1 MNYLNIAGIKHGSEE
16 DLQNILSH
24 RVEIQKMFLAA
35 VKSCAKYGTSM
46 PVNMQKKGNLMLAKP
61 ESTQALMIFL
71 RACAR
76 SEGIAIRCR
85 KRGIVKEG
93 GKQTTQSL
101 YCLLI

>member
-1 MNYLNIAGIKHGSEE
+1 MNYLDIASIKHGSEE

-24 RVEIQKMFLAA
+24 REEIQRVFQAA

-46 PVNMQKKGNLMLAKP
+46 PVNVQKKGNLMLAKP
-61 ESTQALMIFL
+61 ESTRAMMVFL

-101 YCLLI
+101 YCLLM